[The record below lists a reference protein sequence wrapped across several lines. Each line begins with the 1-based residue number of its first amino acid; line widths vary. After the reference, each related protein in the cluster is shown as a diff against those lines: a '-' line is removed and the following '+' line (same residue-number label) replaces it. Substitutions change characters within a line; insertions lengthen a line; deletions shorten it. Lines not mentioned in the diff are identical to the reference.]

1 MTDRREFTD
10 LDLSCYLDGE
20 AAPDLMAALDA
31 ALNTDAKL
39 QARLDQLRAAQN
51 PFDEALEAALKL
63 APNMPALPPAQ
74 PSAHPRAA
82 NSNWKIGLAGV
93 AVGAVAALGL
103 TWATT
108 PAPQKPRWIDDVALY
123 QSLYVAE
130 TLALINIAPQ
140 KNQAQLAQISQ
151 ALGFDITNLPQ
162 VADLTL
168 KRVQQLGY
176 DGKPLAQ
183 LSFVNAAG
191 NPVALCV
198 LRTNAPDTKTIKPQI
213 LRGQSA
219 FTWTK
224 DGFGLLLIGPP
235 DDPSLEDAAKTF
247 RQALADVT
255 T

>member
-1 MTDRREFTD
+1 MTDRRDFTD

-20 AAPDLMAALDA
+20 AAPDLTA
-31 ALNTDAKL
+31 ALNAALKTDAKL
-39 QARLDQLRAAQN
+39 QTRLDTLRAAQK
-51 PFDEALEAALKL
+51 PYDAALGAALNL
-63 APNMPALPPAQ
+63 APDMPTLPPAQ
-74 PSAHPRAA
+74 PSTPPRAA

-93 AVGAVAALGL
+93 AVGAIAALGL

-130 TLALINIAPQ
+130 TLALIHTPPQ
-140 KNQAQLAQISQ
+140 ENQAQLTQISQ
-151 ALGFDITNLPQ
+151 TLGFDITNLPP
-162 VADLTL
+162 VAGLTL

-198 LRTNAPDTKTIKPQI
+198 FRTNAPDTKTIKPQI
-213 LRGQSA
+213 LRGLSA

-224 DGFGLLLIGPP
+224 DGYGLLLIGPP
-235 DDPSLEDAAKTF
+235 DDPGLKDAAKTF
-247 RQALADVT
+247 RQALANT
-255 T
+255 TT